1 MNRPG
6 MAGFRK
12 RAPKKKK
19 ADEEEVLNRIREGGE
34 DSQVEETGPCSD

>member
-19 ADEEEVLNRIREGGE
+19 ADEEEVLTPRKPILRILLIL
-34 DSQVEETGPCSD
+34 